1 MGDIGR
7 SAEQV
12 KDNTMHALD
21 TTGLSDRVFD
31 VFAATA
37 KRGYLFLCNMKTNV
51 SRWSRRAMADF
62 DMPGEYMYDAG
73 AIWEKRVHPD
83 DLAMYQ
89 ESIKRI
95 FDGTS
100 MSQNLMYRAK
110 NTEGK
115 YVMCSC
121 ESAVFKSKDGEIDYF
136 AGTITNYGIMDEVD
150 NVTHLS
156 SKSAFLERL
165 EEMTEEDRS
174 TTVMMLVIDK
184 LSSINTLYGYRF
196 GDEVLRFFGAELQK
210 IVGERGTV
218 YHMDT
223 SMYGVCMHDMDR
235 AQTKLLYEAIRAMAY
250 RGFDIGDKHVTCR
263 VLGSAAIFGNAHGET
278 DRITA
283 NLGYAIGQ
291 SMTIYHGDIVFYNM
305 EKHKHEFGDRDMIG
319 TIYQQIM
326 TDFSGF
332 SLYSNLVAIH
342 NRVVSAHRQI
352 ENDSLDEKLV
362 ALGEKITQVNTY
374 NLNDMSDEEIDMLID
389 TMDSIID
396 TYEEY
401 LTAIND
407 IRDTE
412 NAAILTPINV
422 SLVNDTNLT
431 FAGLSLHQKGTIEN
445 VDLLETLSGFM
456 PAQRMAGL
464 VIYRDVQNTPWVL
477 ELVSEDGS
485 LYELNLSVKD
495 YSEDGC
501 VLTLTYD
508 SEKDAILIG

>member
-1 MGDIGR
+1 MKHIFSIKKNLYSLLLSCAMAASTLLLTACGGP
-7 SAEQV
+7 SAEKIAQ
-12 KDNTMHALD
+12 AQD
-21 TTGLSDRVFD
+21 T
-31 VFAATA
+31 
-37 KRGYLFLCNMKTNV
+37 
-51 SRWSRRAMADF
+51 
-62 DMPGEYMYDAG
+62 
-73 AIWEKRVHPD
+73 
-83 DLAMYQ
+83 
-89 ESIKRI
+89 
-95 FDGTS
+95 
-100 MSQNLMYRAK
+100 
-110 NTEGK
+110 
-115 YVMCSC
+115 
-121 ESAVFKSKDGEIDYF
+121 
-136 AGTITNYGIMDEVD
+136 
-150 NVTHLS
+150 
-156 SKSAFLERL
+156 
-165 EEMTEEDRS
+165 
-174 TTVMMLVIDK
+174 
-184 LSSINTLYGYRF
+184 
-196 GDEVLRFFGAELQK
+196 
-210 IVGERGTV
+210 
-218 YHMDT
+218 
-223 SMYGVCMHDMDR
+223 
-235 AQTKLLYEAIRAMAY
+235 
-250 RGFDIGDKHVTCR
+250 
-263 VLGSAAIFGNAHGET
+263 
-278 DRITA
+278 
-283 NLGYAIGQ
+283 
-291 SMTIYHGDIVFYNM
+291 
-305 EKHKHEFGDRDMIG
+305 
-319 TIYQQIM
+319 
-326 TDFSGF
+326 
-332 SLYSNLVAIH
+332 YSNLVAIH

>member
-1 MGDIGR
+1 MKHIFSIKKNLYSLLLSCVMAASTLLLTACGGP
-7 SAEQV
+7 SAEKIAQ
-12 KDNTMHALD
+12 AQD
-21 TTGLSDRVFD
+21 T
-31 VFAATA
+31 
-37 KRGYLFLCNMKTNV
+37 
-51 SRWSRRAMADF
+51 
-62 DMPGEYMYDAG
+62 
-73 AIWEKRVHPD
+73 
-83 DLAMYQ
+83 
-89 ESIKRI
+89 
-95 FDGTS
+95 
-100 MSQNLMYRAK
+100 
-110 NTEGK
+110 
-115 YVMCSC
+115 
-121 ESAVFKSKDGEIDYF
+121 
-136 AGTITNYGIMDEVD
+136 
-150 NVTHLS
+150 
-156 SKSAFLERL
+156 
-165 EEMTEEDRS
+165 
-174 TTVMMLVIDK
+174 
-184 LSSINTLYGYRF
+184 
-196 GDEVLRFFGAELQK
+196 
-210 IVGERGTV
+210 
-218 YHMDT
+218 
-223 SMYGVCMHDMDR
+223 
-235 AQTKLLYEAIRAMAY
+235 
-250 RGFDIGDKHVTCR
+250 
-263 VLGSAAIFGNAHGET
+263 
-278 DRITA
+278 
-283 NLGYAIGQ
+283 
-291 SMTIYHGDIVFYNM
+291 
-305 EKHKHEFGDRDMIG
+305 
-319 TIYQQIM
+319 
-326 TDFSGF
+326 
-332 SLYSNLVAIH
+332 YSNLVAIH

-445 VDLLETLSGFM
+445 VDLLETLM

>member
-1 MGDIGR
+1 MKHIFSIKKNLYSLLLSCVMAASTLLLTACGGP
-7 SAEQV
+7 SAEKIAQ
-12 KDNTMHALD
+12 AQD
-21 TTGLSDRVFD
+21 T
-31 VFAATA
+31 
-37 KRGYLFLCNMKTNV
+37 
-51 SRWSRRAMADF
+51 
-62 DMPGEYMYDAG
+62 
-73 AIWEKRVHPD
+73 
-83 DLAMYQ
+83 
-89 ESIKRI
+89 
-95 FDGTS
+95 
-100 MSQNLMYRAK
+100 
-110 NTEGK
+110 
-115 YVMCSC
+115 
-121 ESAVFKSKDGEIDYF
+121 
-136 AGTITNYGIMDEVD
+136 
-150 NVTHLS
+150 
-156 SKSAFLERL
+156 
-165 EEMTEEDRS
+165 
-174 TTVMMLVIDK
+174 
-184 LSSINTLYGYRF
+184 
-196 GDEVLRFFGAELQK
+196 
-210 IVGERGTV
+210 
-218 YHMDT
+218 
-223 SMYGVCMHDMDR
+223 
-235 AQTKLLYEAIRAMAY
+235 
-250 RGFDIGDKHVTCR
+250 
-263 VLGSAAIFGNAHGET
+263 
-278 DRITA
+278 
-283 NLGYAIGQ
+283 
-291 SMTIYHGDIVFYNM
+291 
-305 EKHKHEFGDRDMIG
+305 
-319 TIYQQIM
+319 
-326 TDFSGF
+326 
-332 SLYSNLVAIH
+332 YSNLVAIH

-374 NLNDMSDEEIDMLID
+374 NLNDMNDEEIDMLID

>member
-1 MGDIGR
+1 MKHIFSIKKNLYSLLLSCVMAASTLLLTACGGP
-7 SAEQV
+7 SAEKIAQ
-12 KDNTMHALD
+12 AQD
-21 TTGLSDRVFD
+21 T
-31 VFAATA
+31 
-37 KRGYLFLCNMKTNV
+37 
-51 SRWSRRAMADF
+51 
-62 DMPGEYMYDAG
+62 
-73 AIWEKRVHPD
+73 
-83 DLAMYQ
+83 
-89 ESIKRI
+89 
-95 FDGTS
+95 
-100 MSQNLMYRAK
+100 
-110 NTEGK
+110 
-115 YVMCSC
+115 
-121 ESAVFKSKDGEIDYF
+121 
-136 AGTITNYGIMDEVD
+136 
-150 NVTHLS
+150 
-156 SKSAFLERL
+156 
-165 EEMTEEDRS
+165 
-174 TTVMMLVIDK
+174 
-184 LSSINTLYGYRF
+184 
-196 GDEVLRFFGAELQK
+196 
-210 IVGERGTV
+210 
-218 YHMDT
+218 
-223 SMYGVCMHDMDR
+223 
-235 AQTKLLYEAIRAMAY
+235 
-250 RGFDIGDKHVTCR
+250 
-263 VLGSAAIFGNAHGET
+263 
-278 DRITA
+278 
-283 NLGYAIGQ
+283 
-291 SMTIYHGDIVFYNM
+291 
-305 EKHKHEFGDRDMIG
+305 
-319 TIYQQIM
+319 
-326 TDFSGF
+326 
-332 SLYSNLVAIH
+332 YSNLVAIH

-456 PAQRMAGL
+456 PAQRMSGL

>member
-1 MGDIGR
+1 MKHIFSIKKNLYSLLLSCVMAASTLLLTACGGP
-7 SAEQV
+7 SAEKIAQ
-12 KDNTMHALD
+12 AQD
-21 TTGLSDRVFD
+21 T
-31 VFAATA
+31 
-37 KRGYLFLCNMKTNV
+37 
-51 SRWSRRAMADF
+51 
-62 DMPGEYMYDAG
+62 
-73 AIWEKRVHPD
+73 
-83 DLAMYQ
+83 
-89 ESIKRI
+89 
-95 FDGTS
+95 
-100 MSQNLMYRAK
+100 
-110 NTEGK
+110 
-115 YVMCSC
+115 
-121 ESAVFKSKDGEIDYF
+121 
-136 AGTITNYGIMDEVD
+136 
-150 NVTHLS
+150 
-156 SKSAFLERL
+156 
-165 EEMTEEDRS
+165 
-174 TTVMMLVIDK
+174 
-184 LSSINTLYGYRF
+184 
-196 GDEVLRFFGAELQK
+196 
-210 IVGERGTV
+210 
-218 YHMDT
+218 
-223 SMYGVCMHDMDR
+223 
-235 AQTKLLYEAIRAMAY
+235 
-250 RGFDIGDKHVTCR
+250 
-263 VLGSAAIFGNAHGET
+263 
-278 DRITA
+278 
-283 NLGYAIGQ
+283 
-291 SMTIYHGDIVFYNM
+291 
-305 EKHKHEFGDRDMIG
+305 
-319 TIYQQIM
+319 
-326 TDFSGF
+326 
-332 SLYSNLVAIH
+332 YSNLVSIH

-352 ENDSLDEKLV
+352 EDDSLDEKLV

-374 NLNDMSDEEIDMLID
+374 NLNDMNDEEIDMLID

>member
-1 MGDIGR
+1 MKHIFSIKKNLYSLLLSCVMAASTLLLTACGGP
-7 SAEQV
+7 SAEKIAQ
-12 KDNTMHALD
+12 AQD
-21 TTGLSDRVFD
+21 T
-31 VFAATA
+31 
-37 KRGYLFLCNMKTNV
+37 N
-51 SRWSRRAMADF
+51 
-62 DMPGEYMYDAG
+62 
-73 AIWEKRVHPD
+73 
-83 DLAMYQ
+83 
-89 ESIKRI
+89 
-95 FDGTS
+95 
-100 MSQNLMYRAK
+100 
-110 NTEGK
+110 
-115 YVMCSC
+115 
-121 ESAVFKSKDGEIDYF
+121 
-136 AGTITNYGIMDEVD
+136 
-150 NVTHLS
+150 
-156 SKSAFLERL
+156 
-165 EEMTEEDRS
+165 
-174 TTVMMLVIDK
+174 
-184 LSSINTLYGYRF
+184 
-196 GDEVLRFFGAELQK
+196 
-210 IVGERGTV
+210 
-218 YHMDT
+218 
-223 SMYGVCMHDMDR
+223 
-235 AQTKLLYEAIRAMAY
+235 
-250 RGFDIGDKHVTCR
+250 
-263 VLGSAAIFGNAHGET
+263 
-278 DRITA
+278 
-283 NLGYAIGQ
+283 
-291 SMTIYHGDIVFYNM
+291 
-305 EKHKHEFGDRDMIG
+305 
-319 TIYQQIM
+319 
-326 TDFSGF
+326 
-332 SLYSNLVAIH
+332 SNLVAIH

-374 NLNDMSDEEIDMLID
+374 NLNDMNDEEIDMLID

-445 VDLLETLSGFM
+445 VDLLETLSVFM

>member
-1 MGDIGR
+1 MKHIFSIKKNLYSLLLSCVMAASTLLLTACGGP
-7 SAEQV
+7 SAEKIAQ
-12 KDNTMHALD
+12 AQD
-21 TTGLSDRVFD
+21 T
-31 VFAATA
+31 
-37 KRGYLFLCNMKTNV
+37 
-51 SRWSRRAMADF
+51 
-62 DMPGEYMYDAG
+62 
-73 AIWEKRVHPD
+73 
-83 DLAMYQ
+83 
-89 ESIKRI
+89 
-95 FDGTS
+95 
-100 MSQNLMYRAK
+100 
-110 NTEGK
+110 
-115 YVMCSC
+115 
-121 ESAVFKSKDGEIDYF
+121 
-136 AGTITNYGIMDEVD
+136 
-150 NVTHLS
+150 
-156 SKSAFLERL
+156 
-165 EEMTEEDRS
+165 
-174 TTVMMLVIDK
+174 
-184 LSSINTLYGYRF
+184 
-196 GDEVLRFFGAELQK
+196 
-210 IVGERGTV
+210 
-218 YHMDT
+218 
-223 SMYGVCMHDMDR
+223 
-235 AQTKLLYEAIRAMAY
+235 
-250 RGFDIGDKHVTCR
+250 
-263 VLGSAAIFGNAHGET
+263 
-278 DRITA
+278 
-283 NLGYAIGQ
+283 
-291 SMTIYHGDIVFYNM
+291 
-305 EKHKHEFGDRDMIG
+305 
-319 TIYQQIM
+319 
-326 TDFSGF
+326 
-332 SLYSNLVAIH
+332 YSNLVAIH

-374 NLNDMSDEEIDMLID
+374 NLNDMNDEEIDMLID

-495 YSEDGC
+495 YSEVGC